1 MTIEAWHHRV
11 SLPGAIEDRLFFAQV
26 REDPNLEI
34 AALAAGPDDTVVVV
48 SSGGCTALSLL
59 AAGAGQVVAVDLNTS
74 QNNIVELKLA
84 AISALSAADA
94 TRFLGG
100 WPAAAGWR
108 RSTYLQLLRGR
119 LTPTARAYWDARRKH
134 IESGVIASGVSERFI
149 GVVMRVVRTAIHPP
163 SRVRRLLGCRTL
175 EEQRALYE
183 REWDS
188 RRWRLLFSALLNR
201 VVFRKTYSPEFFEHV
216 ENPSFAKHFYGLAA
230 HALTSVPIATNYF
243 VHQMLTG
250 SYPQGVPGGLP
261 PYLDPDSG
269 PALAGAEARLTLV
282 DGSFGEYLRT
292 RDDASLDGFA
302 LSNICEWLTPEQ
314 IDELLTEIVRTA
326 RPGARLVFR
335 NFVGWTDL
343 PPRWTGIL
351 TEDTE
356 LGERLIAQDRSAV
369 QRRFVICR
377 VADAAA

>member
-1 MTIEAWHHRV
+1 M
-11 SLPGAIEDRLFFAQV
+11 PGAVEDRLFFAQV
-26 REDPNLEI
+26 REDPSLEI
-34 AALAAGPDDTVVVV
+34 DALAAGPDDSVVVV

-59 AAGAGQVVAVDLNTS
+59 AAGAGHVVAVDLNTS
-74 QNNIVELKLA
+74 QNNIVELKL
-84 AISALSAADA
+84 SAVSTLSGTDA

-100 WPAAAGWR
+100 WPASPAWR
-108 RSTYLQLLRGR
+108 RSTYLQLRMR
-119 LTPTARAYWDARRKH
+119 LTPGARGYWDARRKQ

-163 SRVRRLLGCRTL
+163 SRVRRLLACQSL

-188 RRWRLLFSALLNR
+188 RRWRLLFTALLNR
-201 VVFRKTYSPEFFEHV
+201 VVFRKTYAPAFFEHV
-216 ENPSFAKHFYGLAA
+216 ENPSFARHFYGLAA
-230 HALTSVPIATNYF
+230 HALTNVPIATNYF

-250 SYPQGVPGGLP
+250 FYPQEVPGGLP
-261 PYLDPDSG
+261 PYLESVST
-269 PALAGAEARLTLV
+269 PALAGAQTRLTLV
-282 DGSFGEYLRT
+282 DGSFGDYLKT
-292 RDDASLDGFA
+292 CADASLDGFA

-314 IDELLTEIVRTA
+314 IDDLLTEIVRTA

-343 PPRWTGIL
+343 PSRWTGIL
-351 TEDTE
+351 TEDAE

-377 VADAAA
+377 VAHAAA